1 MALTNIDD
9 VAAMLRWGDPER
21 ARHEDA
27 IEAYIL
33 AASNIV
39 EHEAGPIELRTVQ
52 HIADGAD
59 SITLPHPVVE
69 VTAVEA
75 SSSSGYV
82 VIDGMVTPSQSL
94 STVSGWTVDKS
105 AGIVFGPF
113 ASGTQNIRITYT
125 TGYATEDIPPEAK
138 LAATMITV
146 DMWAVASQRAPSLD
160 DQVDPVYLMPKVV
173 RNLLAGLKSKQMP
186 GFA

>member
-1 MALTNIDD
+1 MALTTVDD
-9 VAAMLRWGDPER
+9 VAAMLRWGDSEKTR
-21 ARHEDA
+21 WSTA
-27 IEAYIL
+27 IVPYIE

-59 SITLPHPVVE
+59 SITLPHPIVE

-75 SSSSGYV
+75 SSGSGYV
-82 VIDGMVTPSQSL
+82 VIDGYITPSESL
-94 STVSGWTVDKS
+94 TTVNGWTVDKN
-105 AGIVFGPF
+105 AGIVYGPF
-113 ASGTQNIRITYT
+113 ASGRQNIRVTYT
-125 TGYATEDIPPEAK
+125 TGYDTEDVPAEAK